1 MNGKAFN
8 PLSPHALRESFGS
21 IMTGHGV
28 PKTVV
33 DFWLGHEIGEMA
45 EAYQEAQYQDVKRM
59 YLERE
64 AYISVSV
71 GEDLTKIREVEQREQ
86 QLQAV
91 VNGLTA
97 ENLELKQR
105 LQRLEQ
111 KLNEIEKALQDVAK

>member
-1 MNGKAFN
+1 
-8 PLSPHALRESFGS
+8 
-21 IMTGHGV
+21 
-28 PKTVV
+28 
-33 DFWLGHEIGEMA
+33 
-45 EAYQEAQYQDVKRM
+45 M

-111 KLNEIEKALQDVAK
+111 KLSEIEKALQDVAK